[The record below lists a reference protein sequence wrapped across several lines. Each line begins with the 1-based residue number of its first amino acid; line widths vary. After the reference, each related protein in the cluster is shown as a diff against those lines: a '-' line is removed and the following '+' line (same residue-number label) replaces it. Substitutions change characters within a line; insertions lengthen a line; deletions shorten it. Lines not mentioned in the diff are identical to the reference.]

1 MVSGP
6 CLGNELQQKQ
16 TIGYAALAVERHNR
30 QWDEVRKN
38 IIAAP
43 IPQPLGFGPPSP
55 ARPGEQPFSVSGAW
69 RTVVLQERVLENGG
83 SPAHP
88 FGRTAFTYVEKM
100 LACDS
105 HVRLRPDRGPD
116 DLRPVRGS
124 PTGPAT
130 GARGPGT
137 ISYGP
142 GARGPGPAPLTPA
155 PGPAPGGA
163 TKEIGRNN

>member
-16 TIGYAALAVERHNR
+16 TSGYAALAVERHNR

-142 GARGPGPAPLTPA
+142 GARGHRPAPLTPA
-155 PGPAPGGA
+155 PGPAPGGE
-163 TKEIGRNN
+163 TNSR

>member
-16 TIGYAALAVERHNR
+16 TSGYAALVVERHYR

-55 ARPGEQPFSVSGAW
+55 ARPGEQPFSVSGSW
-69 RTVVLQERVLENGG
+69 GTVVIHERVLEIGG

-88 FGRTAFTYVEKM
+88 FGRTAFTYVRKYVG
-100 LACDS
+100 
-105 HVRLRPDRGPD
+105 VRFTCPTPTGPGTG
-116 DLRPVRGS
+116 RS
-124 PTGPAT
+124 PTGAGISDRSGDP
-130 GARGPGT
+130 GAGPG
-137 ISYGP
+137 
-142 GARGPGPAPLTPA
+142 R
-155 PGPAPGGA
+155 
-163 TKEIGRNN
+163 K